1 MIYGGKS
8 FVLCKFI
15 IFELILRISIKMSYI
30 SNFISNFNNRSVY
43 KESCTK
49 SGLIP
54 MKMLIVCVNLAR
66 FLRLYKFIYTIS
78 LVLSNIINRKK
89 LIKFYSQFITKD
101 DLCFDI
107 GANIGSRTEVF
118 LRLGAKVVSV
128 EPQNNCM
135 KKLRQKY
142 SSNKQVSLIHQAV
155 SDFVGEEE
163 IMISNAHTVSSMSPE
178 WIDSLKASDMFFVST
193 SAFQWQKSA
202 KVKVTTLDKIIQEY
216 GKPSFC
222 KIDVEGYE
230 YKVLKGLSKPIG
242 TISFEFTPTKEFID
256 SAMDT
261 VKHLASIGEV
271 KFNYSLG
278 ESMTLALENWVTTEE
293 ISKILPTL
301 SQKTSFCGDIYAKFI

>member
-1 MIYGGKS
+1 
-8 FVLCKFI
+8 
-15 IFELILRISIKMSYI
+15 MSYV
-30 SNFISNFNNRSVY
+30 SNFISNFNSRSVY
-43 KESCTK
+43 KGSCTK
-49 SGLIP
+49 SGLVP
-54 MKMLIVCVNLAR
+54 MKVLTVCVNLAR
-66 FLRLYKFIYTIS
+66 FLGIYNAIYTIS
-78 LVLSNIINRKK
+78 LVLTNIINRKK

-128 EPQNNCM
+128 EPQNICM
-135 KKLRQKY
+135 KKLQKKY
-142 SSNKQVSLIHQAV
+142 SSNKQVSLIHKAI
-155 SDFVGEEE
+155 SDFEGEEE
-163 IMISNAHTVSSMSPE
+163 IMISNSHIVSSMSQE

-202 KVKVTTLDKIIQEY
+202 KVNVTTLDKLVQEY
-216 GKPSFC
+216 GKPAFC

-230 YKVLKGLSKPIG
+230 YKVLKGLSKPVG

-256 SAMDT
+256 LAMDI
-261 VKHLASIGEV
+261 VEHLATIGEV

-278 ESMTLALENWVTTEE
+278 ESMTLALENWVGPEA

-301 SQKTSFCGDIYAKFI
+301 PQKTSFCGDIYAKFI

>member
-1 MIYGGKS
+1 
-8 FVLCKFI
+8 
-15 IFELILRISIKMSYI
+15 MSYI
-30 SNFISNFNNRSVY
+30 SSFISNFNNRSVC

-49 SGLIP
+49 SGLVP
-54 MKMLIVCVNLAR
+54 MKVLTVCVNLAR
-66 FLRLYKFIYTIS
+66 FLRLYNAIYTIS
-78 LVLSNIINRKK
+78 LVLTNIINRRK
-89 LIKFYSQFITKD
+89 LIRFYSQFIAKG

-128 EPQNNCM
+128 EPQNICM
-135 KKLRQKY
+135 KKLRKKY
-142 SSNKQVSLIHQAV
+142 SSNEQVSLIHQAV
-155 SDFVGEEE
+155 SDFEGEEE
-163 IMISNAHTVSSMSPE
+163 IMISNSHVVSSMSQE

-202 KVKVTTLDKIIQEY
+202 KVKATTLDKLVQEY
-216 GKPSFC
+216 GKPAFC

-230 YKVLKGLSKPIG
+230 YKVLKGLSKSVG

-256 SAMDT
+256 SAMDI
-261 VKHLASIGEV
+261 VKHLATIGEV

-278 ESMTLALENWVTTEE
+278 ESMTLALENWVTPEA

-301 SQKTSFCGDIYAKFI
+301 PQKTSFCGDIYAKFI

>member
-1 MIYGGKS
+1 
-8 FVLCKFI
+8 
-15 IFELILRISIKMSYI
+15 MSYV
-30 SNFISNFNNRSVY
+30 SNFISNFNNRNVY

-54 MKMLIVCVNLAR
+54 MKLLIVCVNLVR
-66 FLRLYKFIYTIS
+66 FLRLYNTIYTIS
-78 LVLSNIINRKK
+78 LVLANIINRRK
-89 LIKFYSQFITKD
+89 LIKFYSQFIAKG

-128 EPQNNCM
+128 EPQSICM
-135 KKLRQKY
+135 KKLKKKY

-155 SDFVGEEE
+155 SDFEGEEV
-163 IMISNAHTVSSMSPE
+163 IMISNAHTVSSMSQE
-178 WIDSLKASDMFFVST
+178 WIDSLKASDMFFVAT

-202 KVKVTTLDKIIQEY
+202 KVKVTTLDKLLQEY
-216 GKPSFC
+216 GKPAFC

-230 YKVLKGLSKPIG
+230 YKVLKGLSKAVG

-256 SAMDT
+256 SARNI
-261 VKHLASIGEV
+261 VKHLATIGEV

-278 ESMTLALENWVTTEE
+278 ASTTLALENWVNPGA

-301 SQKTSFCGDIYAKFI
+301 PQKTSFCGDIYAKFI